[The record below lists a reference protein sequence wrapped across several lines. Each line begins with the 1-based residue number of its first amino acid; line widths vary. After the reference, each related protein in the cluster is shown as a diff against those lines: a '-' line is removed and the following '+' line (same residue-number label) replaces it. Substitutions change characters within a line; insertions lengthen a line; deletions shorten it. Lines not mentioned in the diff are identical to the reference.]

1 VAGPIG
7 ATAVT
12 RQNYQRSPMR
22 AFMAQPVAG
31 RVFTTRRQIR
41 STDVTPAG
49 RLRFDALARFL
60 QEAAE
65 DDLADAGWD
74 EPYVWLV
81 RKTAVTVRE
90 FPRFGSQVLLHTFCS
105 ATGPRWAERTTT
117 LAGSGG
123 DLMQATAVWAAV
135 TRADGRPAALGP
147 EFHRLYGGAAQGRVV
162 SVRLSHPRPPA
173 SPEGGF
179 WPLRASDFDT
189 AGHVNNAIH
198 WAAVEDV
205 LAGLDWLPDGAELE
219 YYRPVL
225 PGCDPY
231 LAASHEKDE
240 VSLWLLDGVERLASA
255 RLSRAGTGRAGPGRG
270 PRNPSVNGHRDS

>member
-1 VAGPIG
+1 
-7 ATAVT
+7 
-12 RQNYQRSPMR
+12 M
-22 AFMAQPVAG
+22 FMSRPVRG
-31 RVFTTRRQIR
+31 RVFGTQRLIR

-49 RLRFDALARFL
+49 RLRFDALARYL
-60 QEAAE
+60 QQVAE
-65 DDLADAGWD
+65 DDLADAALEESYDWF
-74 EPYVWLV
+74 V
-81 RKTAVTVRE
+81 RKCAVTVHE
-90 FPRFGSQVLLHTFCS
+90 FPSYDSKIWLDTFCS

-117 LAGSGG
+117 ITGTGG
-123 DLMQATAVWAAV
+123 ELMQATAVWAAV
-135 TRADGRPAALGP
+135 TRTGGRPAELGP
-147 EFHRLYGGAAQGRVV
+147 EFHRLYGAAAQGRVV

-173 SPEGGF
+173 APAGGI

-219 YYRPVL
+219 YHRPVL

-240 VSLWLLDGVERLASA
+240 VSLWLLDGPQRLASA
-255 RLSRAGTGRAGPGRG
+255 RLARRGFNGR
-270 PRNPSVNGHRDS
+270 

>member
-1 VAGPIG
+1 M
-7 ATAVT
+7 
-12 RQNYQRSPMR
+12 RS
-22 AFMAQPVAG
+22 FMSRPSAG
-31 RVFTTRRQIR
+31 RVFTIRRQVR

-49 RLRFDALARFL
+49 RLRFDALARYL
-60 QEAAE
+60 QQAAE

-74 EPYVWLV
+74 EPYDWLV

-90 FPRFGSQVLLHTFCS
+90 FPWFGTQVWLHTFCS

-117 LAGSGG
+117 VTGPDG
-123 DLMQATAVWAAV
+123 DLLQATAVWAAIA
-135 TRADGRPAALGP
+135 RADGRPAALGP
-147 EFHRLYGGAAQGRVV
+147 EFHRLYDGAAQGRSV
-162 SVRLSHPRPPA
+162 SARLSHPRPPA
-173 SPEGGF
+173 KPVGGF

-219 YYRPVL
+219 YHRPLL

-240 VSLWLLDGVERLASA
+240 VSLWLLDGAQRLASA
-255 RLSRAGTGRAGPGRG
+255 RLAKEHGNGARWAGRSGEHLPG
-270 PRNPSVNGHRDS
+270 